1 MNTKEAILSRRSTR
15 RYLKKALPQELV
27 EEVIEAGRY
36 APSGGNSQLTHFV
49 VISDPEVLAR
59 LEKTV
64 QEQFARMEITEGM
77 YRSKVSSIT
86 RSKAGNYHFTYGAP
100 VLIVTANRRDYDNHM
115 ADCVAAVEN
124 MLVRANDL
132 DLGSCYINQLH
143 WLNENEEIRRIFAS
157 FGLQE
162 EERIYASLV
171 VGYPDTEDGLPER
184 KPLPRTGNKVTYIR

>member
-1 MNTKEAILSRRSTR
+1 MNTKDAILSRRSTR
-15 RYLKKALPQELV
+15 RYLEKEVPQELV

-36 APSGGNSQLTHFV
+36 APSGGNSQLTHFI
-49 VISDPEVLAR
+49 VISDPEVLAQ

-64 QEQFARMEITEGM
+64 QEQFARMEIHEGM

-100 VLIVTANRRDYDNHM
+100 VLIVTASRRNYDNHM
-115 ADCVAAVEN
+115 ADCAAAVEN

-143 WLNENEEIRRIFAS
+143 WLNENEEIRRIFTS

-184 KPLPRTGNKVTYIR
+184 KPLSRTGNKVTYIR

>member
-143 WLNENEEIRRIFAS
+143 WLHENEEIRRIFAS